1 MVSEITGHQ
10 NNKTITTLDIQKR
23 KKIIYPV
30 KPAPGRKIETERER
44 QRERG
49 KWKEFDIERERER
62 ERGREREIG
71 KGTQRG
77 GGLS

>member
-49 KWKEFDIERERER
+49 K
-62 ERGREREIG
+62 
-71 KGTQRG
+71 
-77 GGLS
+77 